1 MNWID
6 KCCSFVST
14 IIIPTVYDDA
24 LSFLENLQRLAA
36 KVNEIAEKYN
46 DLIFVKS
53 VNGKSGDVEL
63 AKLQFTGGS
72 TASYNGSEDVTVN
85 VPVGVR
91 KGELAKLVFTGGA
104 NGEYDGSEP
113 LNVVIPDASSAV
125 DSVNGKTGAVTITAK
140 DLNAATPSDVPKTLP
155 NPQKLIFTGGA
166 EGEYDGSKALTVN
179 IPSEIPQSAVTSVN
193 GQTGAVVLTPEDVG
207 AAAKEDIPKTLPNPK
222 KLVFTGAST
231 AEYDGSSSVTVNIPN
246 PTEQAVTSVNGQTGA
261 VNITAAD
268 VGALPDT
275 TTALPSPKKL
285 TFTGAVEGSY
295 DGATPQNIEIPIST
309 ASVNSVNGKTG
320 VVVLTASDVGALPAG
335 TAALPNPQPLSW
347 SGFRQGSYDG
357 SRPVSFL
364 IPDTGNFVLKSTNNV
379 VTGSNSYSVLLND
392 GAGIYLVS
400 CDANIGGSVNPVGGG
415 LGWSNIANN
424 TPCFTLVI
432 ANASGS
438 FTVNF
443 KTATTQAGAISVYKL
458 ELSVSTS

>member
-72 TASYNGSEDVTVN
+72 TASYNGSEEVTVN

-140 DLNAATPSDVPKTLP
+140 DLNAATPSDIPKTLP

-166 EGEYDGSKALTVN
+166 EGEYDGSKTLTVN

-193 GQTGAVVLTPEDVG
+193 GQTGAVVLTPDDVG
-207 AAAKEDIPKTLPNPK
+207 AAAKGDIPKTLPNPK
-222 KLVFTGAST
+222 KLIFTGASS

-295 DGATPQNIEIPIST
+295 DGATPQNIEIPVSS

-320 VVVLTASDVGALPAG
+320 VVVLTASDVGALSAG
-335 TAALPNPQPLSW
+335 VAALPNPQPLSW

-357 SRPVSFL
+357 SKPVSFL
-364 IPDTGNFVLKSTNNV
+364 IPNTGNFVLKNT
-379 VTGSNSYSVLLND
+379 YSVAAGLGGYSVPLND
-392 GAGIYLVS
+392 GAGVYLVS
-400 CDANIGGSVNPVGGG
+400 CDANIGGKVSTTTSG
-415 LGWSNIANN
+415 LGWSNIAENK
-424 TPCFTLVI
+424 PCFTIVI
-432 ANASGS
+432 ADASMN
-438 FTVNF
+438 FVVNF
-443 KTATTQAGAISVYKL
+443 TAALTQAGTIRVYKL
-458 ELSVSTS
+458 ELAVSTS